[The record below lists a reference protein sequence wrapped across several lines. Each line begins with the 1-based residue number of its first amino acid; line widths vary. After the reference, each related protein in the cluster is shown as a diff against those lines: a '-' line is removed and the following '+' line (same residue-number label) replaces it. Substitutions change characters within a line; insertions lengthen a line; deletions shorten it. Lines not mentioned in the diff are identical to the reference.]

1 MLGLVDI
8 SFELDQCRSKV
19 QESDETTCEFFIASG
34 NASTPL
40 EFVDETFDKVAFLVA
55 DAVIVLW
62 LLAIAAG
69 GDDHLYLLSCEQL
82 SQRVRIVAFVGNNG
96 VIIERGE
103 QRFSLGHIMALT
115 PGQDE
120 LEGKAQGIDEE
131 MDLAAESAPAST

>member
-1 MLGLVDI
+1 M
-8 SFELDQCRSKV
+8 
-19 QESDETTCEFFIASG
+19 QESDVTTCEFVIASG

-40 EFVDETFDKVAFLVA
+40 EFVDETFDDVAFPVA
-55 DAVIVLW
+55 DTVIVLW

-69 GDDHLYLLSCEQL
+69 GDDDLYLLGCEQL
-82 SQRVRIVAFVGNNG
+82 SQRVRILAFVGNNG
-96 VIIERGE
+96 VITERGE

-131 MDLAAESAPAST
+131 MDLAAESAPAPT